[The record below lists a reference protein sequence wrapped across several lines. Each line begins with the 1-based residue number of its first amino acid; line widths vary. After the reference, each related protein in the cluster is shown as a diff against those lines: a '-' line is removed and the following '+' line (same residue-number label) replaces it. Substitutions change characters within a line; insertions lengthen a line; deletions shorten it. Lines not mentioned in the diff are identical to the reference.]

1 MTEKIDCIAVKR
13 DVQRKMHEEF
23 EANRDRFPTYGD
35 YIRWS
40 SEQPSGDPKFDAWW
54 EGVKQQSMSAVQ

>member
-1 MTEKIDCIAVKR
+1 MTEKIDCIALKR
-13 DVQRKMHEEF
+13 EVQKKMLDEF
-23 EANRDRFPTYGD
+23 EANRDRFPTYSD

-54 EGVKQQSMSAVQ
+54 EEVKNQSMSAVH

>member
-13 DVQRKMHEEF
+13 EVQKKMLAEF
-23 EANRDRFPTYGD
+23 EANRDWFSTYSD

-40 SEQPSGDPKFDAWW
+40 SEQPSGDQKFDAWW
-54 EGVKQQSMSAVQ
+54 ENVKKQSMSTVQ

>member
-1 MTEKIDCIAVKR
+1 MTEKINCIAVKR
-13 DVQRKMHEEF
+13 EVQKKMREEF

-40 SEQPSGDPKFDAWW
+40 SEQPSGDPKFDVWW
-54 EGVKQQSMSAVQ
+54 EEVKKQSVSTAQ

>member
-1 MTEKIDCIAVKR
+1 MTEKTDCIAIKQE
-13 DVQRKMHEEF
+13 VQSKMLEEF
-23 EANRDRFPTYGD
+23 EANRDKFATYGD

-54 EGVKQQSMSAVQ
+54 EEVKRHSMSAVH